1 MAAGVNECMFI
12 GNMTQDPELKHGE
25 EERNDRCNF
34 SIAVNKATSRDDVP
48 PTYIDMVA
56 WGKLAGQVADFGRKG
71 RMVYVRG
78 ELEIRK
84 WEDKESGEIK
94 RKAQIKAYVVRFLDR
109 KPTSDDEDDE
119 QPRRRRNRDEDDE
132 PRRTRRPRNDASD
145 FDDIPF

>member
-1 MAAGVNECMFI
+1 MAAGVNECIFI
-12 GNMTQDPELKHGE
+12 GNMTDDPQLKQGE
-25 EERNDRCNF
+25 DEKNDRCNF

-48 PTYIDMVA
+48 PTYLDMVC

-84 WEDKESGEIK
+84 WENDEGETR

-109 KPTSDDEDDE
+109 KPRDDDDEDD
-119 QPRRRRNRDEDDE
+119 PRRRKSRDDDSGS
-132 PRRTRRPRNDASD
+132 TRRRRPKDDASD
-145 FDDIPF
+145 FDDLPF